1 MTSSTSSAAS
11 AILRDTQHI
20 IMSLVLAHLLLLLF
34 LADVRGCVCDP
45 ARPETLQG
53 RECSLTLA
61 AEKEPSDAPVVF
73 IPDANPTKP
82 NRWLAIPH
90 ALRHSLADMTAPER
104 AAYWT
109 RSIEKAKALWNDQ
122 WAIAINS
129 EERRSQCQLHAH
141 IGKLLETANGS
152 GGVVVAKVEDIPL
165 PEKSLGIWIQP
176 EGNQLR
182 VHLDQAAPE
191 TLLMR

>member
-1 MTSSTSSAAS
+1 MFA
-11 AILRDTQHI
+11 Q
-20 IMSLVLAHLLLLLF
+20 VLLLLF

-53 RECSLTLA
+53 RECSLPLA
-61 AEKEPSDAPVVF
+61 ARDDTSTEPVVF
-73 IPDANPTKP
+73 KPDANPTKP

-90 ALRHSLADMTAPER
+90 AFHHTLGDMTAAER
-104 AAYWT
+104 ARYWNSAIQRAT
-109 RSIEKAKALWNDQ
+109 ALWNDQ

-141 IGKLLETANGS
+141 IGKLLADADGS
-152 GGVVVAKVEDIPL
+152 GGILVAGVEDIPL
-165 PEKSLGIWIQP
+165 PDKGLGIWIQP
-176 EGNQLR
+176 AGKQLR

-191 TLLMR
+191 TFLMR

>member
-1 MTSSTSSAAS
+1 
-11 AILRDTQHI
+11 
-20 IMSLVLAHLLLLLF
+20 MSLVLAHLLLLFF

-45 ARPETLQG
+45 ARPETMQG

-61 AEKEPSDAPVVF
+61 ARQDTSGDPVIF
-73 IPDANPTKP
+73 KPDANPTKP

-90 ALRHSLADMTAPER
+90 ALRHRLDDMTAAER
-104 AAYWT
+104 AEYWT
-109 RSIEKAKALWNDQ
+109 RAIQKAKTLWNDQ

-141 IGKLLETANGS
+141 IGKLLPDADRS
-152 GGVVVAKVEDIPL
+152 GGVLVTGVEAIPL
-165 PEKSLGIWIQP
+165 PEKALGIWIQP

-191 TLLMR
+191 TFLMR

>member
-1 MTSSTSSAAS
+1 
-11 AILRDTQHI
+11 
-20 IMSLVLAHLLLLLF
+20 MSLVLAHLLLLSF

-45 ARPETLQG
+45 ARTDTMQG

-61 AEKEPSDAPVVF
+61 AAQDTSGDPVVF
-73 IPDANPTKP
+73 KPDANPTKP

-90 ALRHSLADMTAPER
+90 ALRHRLDDMTAAER
-104 AAYWT
+104 AAYW
-109 RSIEKAKALWNDQ
+109 SAAIEKAKALWNDQ
-122 WAIAINS
+122 WGIAINS

-141 IGKLLETANGS
+141 IGKLLPDADHS
-152 GGVVVAKVEDIPL
+152 GGLLVSRVDDIPL
-165 PEKSLGIWIQP
+165 PEKGLGIWIQP
-176 EGNQLR
+176 EGKQLR